1 MKPQT
6 SAYAH
11 GLAAVL
17 LWSTVATAFKLALRH
32 LTPPLLLLYATATS
46 TAVLLGMLAARGQ
59 ARLLLRGSPGDY
71 LRSALLGL
79 LNPFLYYLVLFWAY
93 DLLPAQQAQPLNYTW
108 AITLTLLSIPLLGQR
123 PSARDLAAVVVSYLG
138 VVIIATEGA
147 PLSLRFQSPL
157 GVALA
162 LGSTIIWALYW
173 IYNTRDRRDP
183 VAALCLSFIFGLVYI
198 VIAAPWLG
206 GLRLPDLAGLA
217 GAVYIGVF
225 EMGVTFV
232 LWLKAMRLTRS
243 TARVSN
249 LIFIS
254 PFLSLVLIHLLL
266 GETIRGSTV
275 VGLIFIIGGIA
286 LQQLGA
292 PR

>member
-1 MKPQT
+1 M
-6 SAYAH
+6 
-11 GLAAVL
+11 L
-17 LWSTVATAFKLALRH
+17 LWSTVATAFKLTLRH

-46 TAVLLGMLAARGQ
+46 SAVLLGMLVVRGQ
-59 ARLLLRGSPGDY
+59 TRLLLRGSLGDY

-123 PSARDLAAVVVSYLG
+123 PSANDLWAVGVSYLG
-138 VVIIATEGA
+138 VVIIATQGA

-157 GVALA
+157 GVGLA

-173 IYNTRDRRDP
+173 IFNTRDKRDP
-183 VAALCLSFIFGLVYI
+183 VAALCLSFLFGLVYI
-198 VIAAPWLG
+198 VAASPLLG
-206 GLRLPDLAGLA
+206 GLHLPSLAGLA
-217 GAVYIGVF
+217 GALYVGVF

-254 PFLSLVLIHLLL
+254 PFLSLVFIHLLL
-266 GETIRGSTV
+266 GESIRVSTV
-275 VGLIFIIGGIA
+275 VGLAFIVGGIA
-286 LQQLGA
+286 LQQLRG
-292 PR
+292 RKER